1 MAAFLDVIDFG
12 SLTEPHIPVEIGRRI
27 GFLERPA
34 DIAAIDADGNLL
46 DISDQSATHHVDSA
60 EESFL
65 IAALLRTYKEDSI
78 TVFAAGV
85 ADQLVFFER
94 EREWFLAEDVLAGD
108 ECFDGNFDVPVIG
121 SHDADDI
128 DIGAFQDFAII
139 GTEICLAGS
148 DVWIFVGF
156 GSLAFIDVT
165 ESDDVTEAAVT
176 VSIPATHATQSDT
189 ADSRSIHGHR
199 IGEGFG
205 GPGER
210 GGSGGRSEHC

>member
-1 MAAFLDVIDFG
+1 LDV
-12 SLTEPHIPVEIGRRI
+12 
-27 GFLERPA
+27 
-34 DIAAIDADGNLL
+34 
-46 DISDQSATHHVDSA
+46 SDQSAAHHVDSA

-65 IAALLRTYKEDSI
+65 VTALLSTNEEDSV
-78 TVFAAGV
+78 TVLAAGV

-94 EREWFLAEDVLAGD
+94 QREWFLAEDVLSGD
-108 ECFDGNFDVPVIG
+108 ECFDGNFDVPVVG

-128 DIGAFQDFAII
+128 DIGAFQDFAVI
-139 GTEICLAGS
+139 GTEICLAGP
-148 DVWIFVGF
+148 DVWVFVGF

-189 ADSRSIHGHR
+189 ADSRSIHGHG

-205 GPGER
+205 RPGER
-210 GGSGGRSEHC
+210 GGSGGSSEHC